1 MKLATAFLLLCAASL
16 LLSGANCDICP
27 AVEKHANLFLKGNTD
42 EFLNYAKNFVKS
54 SAVLENAKQLK
65 MCSDNKLTE
74 EDKDNVQSGLDKI
87 YSSNF
92 C

>member
-1 MKLATAFLLLCAASL
+1 MKLAAAFLLLCTASL

-27 AVEKHANLFLKGNTD
+27 AVEKAFNLFVNGTTD
-42 EFLNYAKNFVKS
+42 EFVDHVKNFVKS
-54 SAVLENAKQLK
+54 SAVLENAKQTK

-74 EDKDNVQSGLDKI
+74 EDEDNIQSGLDKI